1 MEPISAGT
9 MLAIT
14 ALSSLAQAGGAGA
27 MGYFQGKSQEDA
39 IKWDKKKW
47 LREMQERDED
57 QAQNNLRYR
66 EEKVAAAP
74 ANSLNMLSGISNLSQ
89 GMAKSSPLD
98 YLGYL
103 ARG

>member
-1 MEPISAGT
+1 
-9 MLAIT
+9 
-14 ALSSLAQAGGAGA
+14 

-39 IKWDKKKW
+39 MKWDKKKW

-57 QAQNNLRYR
+57 QAESSRRYR
-66 EEKVAAAP
+66 DESTRNAP
-74 ANSLNMLSGISNLSQ
+74 GNSLNMLSGLTSLSQ
-89 GMAKSSPLD
+89 GMAKPTSLD